1 VLSIL
6 LLADLSAAKR
16 PKPISSIP
24 FETVGSY
31 VVIRA
36 KINNSSSLNLIL
48 DTGVRNTIITE
59 LHEGDRITL
68 NYSNVKDM
76 MGLGSGPHLEAY
88 TSNFNT
94 IKVGKLTLESKS
106 VFVLKEDVFNLSQH
120 TGTILN
126 GLIGVDFFQD
136 YIVEVNYTHK
146 RIYFYDTNSFVA
158 PLDYEAL
165 PLTIEGQKM
174 FFELSVV
181 DTDTI
186 KCKAKM
192 LIDTGAE
199 LNAWFQTF
207 TRSTVHIPQKN
218 FRGTIGQGLNG
229 EIVGKIGCVSQICFG
244 SYCLQNPIVS
254 FPDSA
259 CIADIIGNSVR
270 AGTIGSQILNR
281 FNYIIDSNRKQFYF
295 KPNANFKS
303 NFQYNIAG
311 IEITLIYPFLPQT
324 EVWKVWE
331 NSPAAKA
338 GIHIGDQ
345 ILEINGRKAFE
356 FNINEIKG
364 IFQTPSRYPM
374 RIKILRDNKEVVFD
388 IDMHS
393 QI

>member
-1 VLSIL
+1 
-6 LLADLSAAKR
+6 
-16 PKPISSIP
+16 
-24 FETVGSY
+24 
-31 VVIRA
+31 
-36 KINNSSSLNLIL
+36 
-48 DTGVRNTIITE
+48 
-59 LHEGDRITL
+59 
-68 NYSNVKDM
+68 
-76 MGLGSGPHLEAY
+76 
-88 TSNFNT
+88 
-94 IKVGKLTLESKS
+94 
-106 VFVLKEDVFNLSQH
+106 
-120 TGTILN
+120 
-126 GLIGVDFFQD
+126 
-136 YIVEVNYTHK
+136 
-146 RIYFYDTNSFVA
+146 
-158 PLDYEAL
+158 
-165 PLTIEGQKM
+165 M

-181 DTDTI
+181 VTDTI

-374 RIKILRDNKEVVFD
+374 RIKISRDNKEVVFD